1 MVNDRFILFF
11 FFFFFIFIL
20 FFFLD
25 VFFFRLPPEN
35 KQRDDIMER
44 KIIFGAGAV
53 KLAYDSKL
61 SGASGNAVS
70 YMGYNIWG

>member
-1 MVNDRFILFF
+1 LKLFI
-11 FFFFFIFIL
+11 
-20 FFFLD
+20 FLD
-25 VFFFRLPPEN
+25 VIYYRHPPEN